1 MAKHRTKAETCGLL
15 ASTRRAAKRQPKL
28 SAAERKKRAAERAEE
43 KSLWKRRSQVLR
55 AMPFVN
61 DDRPE
66 ERDYWDVKETGDLAL
81 DQMLGEQLATQFLRF
96 GKEEGDELGGSFIA
110 VIEAMID
117 KGPDYCVQ
125 VRMGF
130 LHRLKHLIP
139 AGYRFDDD
147 GEIVL
152 LVR

>member
-1 MAKHRTKAETCGLL
+1 M
-15 ASTRRAAKRQPKL
+15 
-28 SAAERKKRAAERAEE
+28 
-43 KSLWKRRSQVLR
+43 
-55 AMPFVN
+55 
-61 DDRPE
+61 
-66 ERDYWDVKETGDLAL
+66 KETGDLYL

-110 VIEAMID
+110 VIEAMIT
-117 KGPDYCVQ
+117 KGPDYCQQ

-139 AGYRFDDD
+139 AGHRFNDD